1 LNPKPLK
8 LFDIR
13 REEVPAL
20 AWAFCYFFFLLCAYY
35 VLRPVRDEMGI
46 QGGLH
51 NIQWLWT
58 GTFVGML
65 IVTPLF
71 GWITSR
77 WPRRTF
83 LPVVYLFFI
92 ANLVLFYFAMLSE
105 SLDKQWVAA
114 SFFIWLSV
122 FNYFVVS
129 VFWSFMTDIFDST
142 AAKRLFGAIS
152 AGGSIGAMTG
162 PIITATL
169 VKQVGIPNLLLISAA
184 LMGCA
189 IVCVVGLGRW
199 ARNASQDS
207 RNKDADEKAMGGS
220 VLDGIRL
227 AARSRYLLSICG
239 YMFLLQALG
248 TFFYL
253 EQVRIMAETISSS
266 AERTQLFA
274 QLDLAV
280 NTLTLFTQLFA
291 TGALLKRFGV
301 VVCLSIVPA
310 LCIVTLG
317 VTAFWPTL
325 MVISIGT
332 VLRRACEF
340 AVGKPAREIL
350 FTVVSR
356 AERYKSKNFIDTVV
370 TRGAD
375 VVSTWSNSGMRGL
388 GLGASQIAVACIPL
402 SIGMIAAGMYLGR
415 EQEKRAGNSGPSGSA
430 AHAT

>member
-227 AARSRYLLSICG
+227 AARSPYLLSICG

-317 VTAFWPTL
+317 VTAIWPTL

-415 EQEKRAGNSGPSGSA
+415 EQEKRAAFA
-430 AHAT
+430 AH

>member
-1 LNPKPLK
+1 M
-8 LFDIR
+8 FDVR

-20 AWAFCYFFFLLCAYY
+20 LWAFCYFFCLLCAYY

-83 LPVVYLFFI
+83 LPLVYLFFI

-129 VFWSFMTDIFDST
+129 VFWSFMTDIFDSSS
-142 AAKRLFGAIS
+142 AKRLFGAIS

-162 PIITATL
+162 PVITATL
-169 VKQVGIPNLLLISAA
+169 VKQIGIPNLLLISAV

-199 ARNASQDS
+199 ARNTSTD
-207 RNKDADEKAMGGS
+207 KDADAKAMGGS

-227 AARSRYLLSICG
+227 AARSPYLLSICG

-253 EQVRIMAETISSS
+253 EQVRIMAENISSS

-280 NTLTLFTQLFA
+280 NTLTLLTQLFA
-291 TGALLKRFGV
+291 TGTLLKRFGV

-310 LCIVTLG
+310 LCVVTLG
-317 VTAFWPTL
+317 ITAIWPTL

-370 TRGAD
+370 SRGAD
-375 VVSTWSNSGMRGL
+375 VVSTWSNSGLRGL
-388 GLGASQIAVACIPL
+388 GLGASQIAIVCIPL
-402 SIGMIAAGMYLGR
+402 SVGMIAVGMYLGR
-415 EQEKRAGNSGPSGSA
+415 EQEKRVDAPASSSRA
-430 AHAT
+430 A